1 MFELSRLWLGTFR
14 RIFCT
19 RQSLMLENLALR
31 QQLAVL
37 NRKHPRARLG
47 PLDKLFWVVVRGFW
61 SQWKDALVLTY
72 SGNSSGSLVFET
84 DLLVQRQEVETF
96 ASS

>member
-1 MFELSRLWLGTFR
+1 M
-14 RIFCT
+14 
-19 RQSLMLENLALR
+19 
-31 QQLAVL
+31 
-37 NRKHPRARLG
+37 
-47 PLDKLFWVVVRGFW
+47 VVVRGFW

-96 ASS
+96 AIS